1 MKTLI
6 LGIGNPILGDDGVG
20 FHIAQELAEKI
31 KDENIEVK
39 DTTVNG
45 LNLLELIAG
54 YDKLIVIDA
63 IMTEDGKAGEIYKL
77 KPESIGEPACST
89 ISAHHLN
96 LANTIELGKR
106 LFPQE
111 MPEEVTV
118 FAVGTQKVAQ
128 VTEEMTEAVK
138 EAIPKIV
145 SLVLEEISSTS
156 VA

>member
-1 MKTLI
+1 MKTLV
-6 LGIGNPILGDDGVG
+6 LGIGNPILGDDGIG
-20 FHIAQELAEKI
+20 FHIAQELAKKI

-54 YDKLIVIDA
+54 YDKLIIIDA

-77 KPESIGEPACST
+77 KPESIGEPTCPT

-118 FAVGTQKVAQ
+118 FAVGTQEVAK

-156 VA
+156 AV